1 MTELQ
6 KPSWTILVPTI
17 PQRAALLDRLL
28 GILLPQ
34 LDPWHGA
41 VTVLAWRN
49 AGRPTLGEIRDRLM
63 KDAPGEYISFI
74 DDDDRVPE
82 YYVHEIMRALDAHH
96 PDHVGFQLDYS
107 TNGIGREIV
116 DHSLRHGRWH
126 RNHEGQ
132 LVRDFT
138 HIDPIRREIALHG
151 TFMTGRPK
159 RAEDRHW
166 VKRVRPFLAGGSEVY
181 LDKVMY
187 YYEWRE
193 DISAWQRPDLV
204 TSTCAPLPVVASPFF
219 TWHEA
224 SE

>member
-1 MTELQ
+1 VSGAT
-6 KPSWTILVPTI
+6 WTILVPTI
-17 PQRAALLDRLL
+17 PERAHLLDRLL

-34 LDPWHGA
+34 VEPYLGD

-49 AGRPTLGEIRDRLM
+49 AGTPSLGDIRDALM
-63 KDAPGEYISFI
+63 RDAPGRHVSFI

-82 YYVHEIMRALDAHH
+82 YYVEQVMLALAQD

-107 TNGIGREIV
+107 TNGIGQEIV

-126 RNHEGQ
+126 RTSEGQ

-138 HIDPIRREIALHG
+138 HIDPIRREIALRG
-151 TFMTGRPK
+151 TFVTGRPH

-181 LDKVMY
+181 IDKIMY

-193 DISAWQRPDLV
+193 DTTAWQRPHLIA
-204 TSTCAPLPVVASPFF
+204 STCAPLPVVPSPYFK
-219 TWHEA
+219 WHPE
-224 SE
+224 SV

>member
-1 MTELQ
+1 MTV
-6 KPSWTILVPTI
+6 PTWTILIPTI

-34 LDPWHGA
+34 VEPYGGA

-63 KDAPGEYISFI
+63 IDAPGKYVSFI
-74 DDDDRVPE
+74 DDDDRVPD
-82 YYVHEIMRALDAHH
+82 YYVAEIMRALESD

-107 TNGIGREIV
+107 TNGIGHEVV

-126 RNHEGQ
+126 RSADGQ
-132 LVRDFT
+132 LLRDFT
-138 HIDPIRREIALHG
+138 HIDPIRREIALRG
-151 TFMTGRPK
+151 TFVTGRPH

-166 VKRVRPFLAGGSEVY
+166 VKRVRPFLAGATEVY
-181 LDKVMY
+181 LDKIMY

-193 DISAWQRPDLV
+193 DTSAWQRPDLV
-204 TSTCAPLPVVASPFF
+204 TSTCAPLPVVESRHFA
-219 TWHEA
+219 WHEA